1 MKFELK
7 HIMEV
12 DDEGL
17 LEDVNLYLENQA
29 EEDDEDFEYK
39 SIDDVPLNLI
49 LEVMNYYSYF
59 DTELENILIEELNIT
74 KL

>member
-12 DDEGL
+12 DDETL
-17 LEDVNLYLENQA
+17 LEDVNLYLESQTKDGV
-29 EEDDEDFEYK
+29 E
-39 SIDDVPLNLI
+39 SLDDVSTNLLVEI
-49 LEVMNYYSYF
+49 MDNYSYF
-59 DTELENILIEELNIT
+59 DTELENILIGELNIT

>member
-12 DDEGL
+12 DDETL
-17 LEDVNLYLENQA
+17 LEDVNLYLESQA
-29 EEDDEDFEYK
+29 EDGVESLDDI
-39 SIDDVPLNLI
+39 STNL
-49 LEVMNYYSYF
+49 LVEVMDNYSYF
-59 DTELENILIEELNIT
+59 DTELENILIGELNIT